1 MFHPEYTMY
10 GFVVND
16 EAKANG
22 SIHSRVLRTLLTNNL
37 TYLIPSLRK
46 IVESTLHNEVD
57 GGLIHSDGMPAPA
70 SHGRPS

>member
-37 TYLIPSLRK
+37 TYLIPSLRNV
-46 IVESTLHNEVD
+46 VESTLHDEVD
-57 GGLIHSDGMPAPA
+57 GGFVYLDGMPTSA
-70 SHGRPS
+70 SHDHPS